1 MSTLLPMLDPFD
13 EIKRLYFSTT
23 RDTIERDLA
32 RALDLLTRMPSDADR
47 DRVAGYMHG
56 LADLRREWKG
66 ATPKAR
72 RGKNAEIAAAPPA
85 RPSGRLP
92 GRAASDPDR
101 ARQVRDAVARFRAAI
116 RIGSGM
122 FRSLARIRTSLS
134 LTRCSSVSEMA
145 TGVLGL
151 RTSPAMTP

>member
-23 RDTIERDLA
+23 RETIERDLA

-66 ATPKAR
+66 AAPKAKA
-72 RGKNAEIAAAPPA
+72 GKKAPRAAAAPPA
-85 RPSGRLP
+85 RASG
-92 GRAASDPDR
+92 ASPR
-101 ARQVRDAVARFRAAI
+101 K
-116 RIGSGM
+116 GSK
-122 FRSLARIRTSLS
+122 RS
-134 LTRCSSVSEMA
+134 
-145 TGVLGL
+145 
-151 RTSPAMTP
+151 